1 MPRIQTKS
9 RLYNFRCFWKIID
22 RPIRRRPWSVNGI
35 TPESTV
41 AAFSRFV
48 GNGRADASCGSF
60 VMWKTRVLR
69 TMMAKRLRIIV
80 RSVRIDDPMKTQEHN
95 ANYPVT
101 QHVGTTIKQF
111 GIRRS
116 SVLKSK
122 NKMGFLFNL
131 FTHRKQNK
139 TKNEENTNKQKY
151 LKKMR
156 VKKQ

>member
-1 MPRIQTKS
+1 MFIMTPGFFHFKS
-9 RLYNFRCFWKIID
+9 LLLNVSFLEKRKKRKKA
-22 RPIRRRPWSVNGI
+22 GI
-35 TPESTV
+35 CSLT
-41 AAFSRFV
+41 FSRFV

-139 TKNEENTNKQKY
+139 TKTRKTQTN
-151 LKKMR
+151 R
-156 VKKQ
+156 NI

>member
-1 MPRIQTKS
+1 MFIMTPGFFHFKS
-9 RLYNFRCFWKIID
+9 LLLNVSFLEKRKKRKKAGI
-22 RPIRRRPWSVNGI
+22 WSL
-35 TPESTV
+35 T
-41 AAFSRFV
+41 FSRFV

-139 TKNEENTNKQKY
+139 TKTRKTQTN
-151 LKKMR
+151 R
-156 VKKQ
+156 NI

>member
-1 MPRIQTKS
+1 MFIMTPGFFHFKS
-9 RLYNFRCFWKIID
+9 LLLNVSFLEKRKKRKKA
-22 RPIRRRPWSVNGI
+22 GI
-35 TPESTV
+35 CSLT
-41 AAFSRFV
+41 FSRFV